1 MSMRSIKMLYDIN
14 EEVRLPETI
23 ELELAKIFKASQEK
37 YIYFMLAAAASAIG
51 FAMTQSKVEPLNFTH
66 IPLGLSIVLWAV
78 SFVAGL
84 RFLQYSGN
92 VTFQNQNYL
101 AFKRELK
108 KYQARDAAEL
118 ISLFKS
124 QLNDTLY
131 KQNKKMK
138 FYGSLQNQSLLF
150 GALAYIT
157 WHGARMWAL
166 NV

>member
-1 MSMRSIKMLYDIN
+1 M
-14 EEVRLPETI
+14 PENI
-23 ELELAKIFKASQEK
+23 ELELAKLFKTSQEK

-66 IPLGLSIVLWAV
+66 IPLGLSIALWAV

-101 AFKRELK
+101 AFKRELRR
-108 KYQARDAAEL
+108 YQGKDAAEL

-124 QLNDTLY
+124 ELNDNLD

-138 FYGSLQNQSLLF
+138 LYGFLQNQSLLL
-150 GALAYIT
+150 GALAYII